1 MNESRTFRE
10 PGTAGPS
17 RPPLGE
23 DLLPP
28 VEQPSAR
35 FIMQLFVVPAMIVL
49 VIVGIAFTFS
59 WLVRSATVDHK
70 SLIKGI
76 ENGPAVA
83 KWQRASELAD
93 MLNNPRYVH
102 LKRDQESAQRL
113 SQILDRAIDQS
124 GNGQDSQE
132 DATLRVFLARALGEF
147 EVDDGT
153 GVLLK
158 AAETKRTPQDDLVR
172 QRAIEA
178 LAVRAYNLQQLDPP
192 QQLANPDAEAALIRL
207 AVDEDMAIR
216 SRATFALGKLGT
228 PAAIEKLE
236 SLVNDPNPDT
246 RYNAA
251 VALAHRG
258 NAKAVDTLAEMLDL
272 SELSKSTD
280 EKDTE
285 DPGFKRAVIITSAID
300 AAHALVRQNPSADLT
315 NVLKALEQLVKTDDK
330 ELEAQHVP
338 KRIISDADRALQ
350 VMRGKQ

>member
-1 MNESRTFRE
+1 M
-10 PGTAGPS
+10 
-17 RPPLGE
+17 
-23 DLLPP
+23 
-28 VEQPSAR
+28 
-35 FIMQLFVVPAMIVL
+35 
-49 VIVGIAFTFS
+49 
-59 WLVRSATVDHK
+59 
-70 SLIKGI
+70 
-76 ENGPAVA
+76 
-83 KWQRASELAD
+83 
-93 MLNNPRYVH
+93 
-102 LKRDQESAQRL
+102 
-113 SQILDRAIDQS
+113 
-124 GNGQDSQE
+124 
-132 DATLRVFLARALGEF
+132 
-147 EVDDGT
+147 
-153 GVLLK
+153 
-158 AAETKRTPQDDLVR
+158 TP
-172 QRAIEA
+172 
-178 LAVRAYNLQQLDPP
+178 
-192 QQLANPDAEAALIRL
+192 
-207 AVDEDMAIR
+207 IR

-330 ELEAQHVP
+330 ELAAQHVP